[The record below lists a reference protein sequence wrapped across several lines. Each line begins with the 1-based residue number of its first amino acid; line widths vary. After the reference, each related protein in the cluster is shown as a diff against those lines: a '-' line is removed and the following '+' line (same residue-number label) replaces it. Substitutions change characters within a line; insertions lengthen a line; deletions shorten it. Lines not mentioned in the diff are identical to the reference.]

1 MKRRVKTCLAL
12 FLALALLLS
21 LWGCGNDDGPGMP
34 GSSQAAAPDPPVSP
48 APSEAS
54 SQADWDALGPL
65 VTERWKVYYVDEAFL
80 LALPEGAENTGE
92 LSSFSLINVDETKGK
107 LARGA
112 VVEIVYGGAIMMCYP
127 GRVTG
132 VKSITVV
139 EPGED
144 LLSLYLAILD
154 ELYET
159 SPGLN
164 PEGSMEVSITY
175 GLDLSGVHNL
185 TEVEKSMAAYFF
197 SGSHDTDWEKA
208 QPAGCVLGT
217 YQELVDQGYIDGE
230 KLSFENG
237 VLFTIQDEPAENGK
251 FSFSAQKWRGG
262 DGAVFYD
269 ECQAEKK
276 DGAWTYEL
284 GGFAVS

>member
-1 MKRRVKTCLAL
+1 MKRRTKKCLAL
-12 FLALALLLS
+12 FLALTLLLP
-21 LWGCGNDDGPGMP
+21 LWSCGNDDGPGMP
-34 GSSQAAAPDPPVSP
+34 GSSQPATPDSP
-48 APSEAS
+48 TPSEAS
-54 SQADWDALGPL
+54 SQAGWDALGPL
-65 VTERWKVYYVDEAFL
+65 VTERWKVYYVDEASL

-112 VVEIVYGGAIMMCYP
+112 VVEIVYGGAIMACFP

-132 VKSITVV
+132 VRSITVV

-144 LLSLYLAILD
+144 LLSLYLDILD

-159 SPGLN
+159 DPGLN

-175 GLDLSGVHNL
+175 GIDLSEVHNL
-185 TEVEKSMAAYFF
+185 TEADKGMVAYFF

-208 QPAGCVLGT
+208 QPAGFVLGT

-230 KLSFENG
+230 ELYFEDG
-237 VLFTIQDEPAENGK
+237 VLFTIRDEPAENGK
-251 FSFSAQKWRGG
+251 FSFSAQKWRSGT
-262 DGAVFYD
+262 GAIFYD
-269 ECQAEKK
+269 DCQAEKK
-276 DGAWTYEL
+276 DGVWTYEL
-284 GGFAVS
+284 GGFAIS